1 MNKKNLFTVSLVLM
15 TMTNVKIPK
24 AYEEYLNIPD
34 EYKDDAY
41 KYCVMVLS
49 GLLLLAK
56 IRD

>member
-1 MNKKNLFTVSLVLM
+1 M

-41 KYCVMVLS
+41 KYWRYGTL
-49 GLLLLAK
+49 GALLLAK